1 MNKFKSLVAGAAL
14 TAIAGPAFA
23 LGNFSSDFFKSGM
36 DAEFDALSEDLG
48 AVLSYKAIAP
58 AEPLGLLGFDI
69 GLEGSF
75 TGLESVEKWGEAL
88 ETDADYLPLVKL
100 HAHKGLPFGIDVGA
114 VYSQIPSTDIQYMGA
129 ELRYSFVSGNI
140 ALPAVAVRG
149 TYTTLV
155 GIDELDFSTMGLELT
170 VSKGFLMATP
180 YAGIG
185 QVWVS
190 SDLDYTDKTIPATP
204 VKVSLSSDPSLFKWF
219 VGLNFN
225 LGLMNLAAEVD
236 TTGDAVTVSGK
247 LGLRF

>member
-1 MNKFKSLVAGAAL
+1 MNKFKSLVVGAAL
-14 TAIAGPAFA
+14 TAIAGPTFA
-23 LGNFSSDFFKSGM
+23 LGNFNSDFFKEGM

-75 TGLESVEKWGEAL
+75 TGLESVDKWGEAL
-88 ETDADYLPLVKL
+88 ETDVDYLPLVKL

-149 TYTTLV
+149 TYTTLL

-190 SDLDYTDKTIPATP
+190 SDLDYTGDSGLPAD
-204 VKVSLSSDPSLFKWF
+204 KVSLSSDPSLFKWF

-236 TTGDAVTVSGK
+236 TTGDAVTYSGK